1 MYIGFITFEL
11 DIPYANSLKEKRM
24 SIKSIKDRLKRL
36 NVSVAEDGNNL
47 WQRSNLS
54 IACVANNPD
63 VINSTYNEIR
73 KIIESVSEV
82 EIINSSMEFL

>member
-11 DIPYANSLKEKRM
+11 HIPYANSLKEKRM

-36 NVSVAEDGNNL
+36 NVSVAEDGNDL
-47 WQRSNLS
+47 WQRSSLG
-54 IACVANNPD
+54 IACVANTPD

-73 KIIESVSEV
+73 RIIESVSEV